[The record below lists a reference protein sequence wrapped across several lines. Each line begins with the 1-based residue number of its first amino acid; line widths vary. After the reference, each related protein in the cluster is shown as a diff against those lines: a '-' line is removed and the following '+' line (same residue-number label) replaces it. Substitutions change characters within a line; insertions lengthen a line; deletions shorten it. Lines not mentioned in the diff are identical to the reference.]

1 MMDTKRWIAQLETEM
16 ARALGQPVSVT
27 PGGGLPEAERAW
39 WYALELPGSD
49 VAIIVDS
56 GDLEKFLI
64 EGRLIEEGQADAAT
78 ARELWQGI
86 LESVS
91 ARLGGETRSVEP
103 HAGVAAEPCLMRLG
117 DATLRMALWV
127 ESARNADS
135 RDSAPETFPPG
146 RRSPTPVNY
155 DLLLEVE
162 LDASVRFGS
171 CELELKE
178 LLELG
183 PGDVVELD
191 RHLSDPVELIV
202 GDKIVARGEVVLVNG
217 NFGLRVTEV
226 AEPTRRLESI
236 RCIF

>member
-1 MMDTKRWIAQLETEM
+1 MMDTQRWIVQLETEM
-16 ARALGQPVSVT
+16 ARALGQSVSVT
-27 PGGGLPEAERAW
+27 PGGGLPEAGRAW
-39 WYALELPGSD
+39 LYALELPGAD
-49 VAIIVDS
+49 LAIIVDS
-56 GDLEKFLI
+56 DDLGKFLI

-78 ARELWQGI
+78 VRELWEGI

-91 ARLGGETRSVEP
+91 ARLGGKMRPVEP
-103 HAGVAAEPCLMRLG
+103 NAGVAPEPCLMRLG
-117 DATLRMALWV
+117 DATLRMALGV
-127 ESARNADS
+127 ESAQREDS
-135 RDSAPETFPPG
+135 RDAATESVPPG
-146 RRSPTPVNY
+146 RRSPTSVNY